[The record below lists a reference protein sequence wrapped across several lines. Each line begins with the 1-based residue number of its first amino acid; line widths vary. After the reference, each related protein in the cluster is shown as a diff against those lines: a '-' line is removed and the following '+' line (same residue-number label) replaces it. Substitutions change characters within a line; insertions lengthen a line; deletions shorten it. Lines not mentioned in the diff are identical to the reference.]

1 MRKIVYLL
9 LTFLG
14 PSAMAQTSR
23 VIDPQPILE
32 CQYRIMETDDT
43 LNNDNYNEDW
53 GLLRIGKKASLF
65 YNMKT
70 FYVDSLCSTPGGDRL
85 WGDMMV
91 AAIRSRQYNSMPG
104 AKTSI
109 NEYVYKNWPDS
120 KITVADQVATSYFT
134 YEEDYMPQDWVM
146 SDSTKAILGYTCQ
159 KAECDFRGRH
169 YIAWFSTEI
178 PLCDGPWKF
187 NGLPG
192 LILEV
197 YDSKMFY
204 HFIAVGIRQTE
215 VQPLM
220 FYKYHDY
227 VETTL
232 RKFASAKRKER
243 TIISAQMSSL
253 GIGNI
258 SAGDGKDV
266 PVPGGMEKW

>member
-91 AAIRSRQYNSMPG
+91 TAIRSRQYNSMPG
-104 AKTSI
+104 AKTSTRI
-109 NEYVYKNWPDS
+109 
-120 KITVADQVATSYFT
+120 
-134 YEEDYMPQDWVM
+134 
-146 SDSTKAILGYTCQ
+146 G
-159 KAECDFRGRH
+159 
-169 YIAWFSTEI
+169 
-178 PLCDGPWKF
+178 
-187 NGLPG
+187 
-192 LILEV
+192 
-197 YDSKMFY
+197 
-204 HFIAVGIRQTE
+204 QTAR
-215 VQPLM
+215 
-220 FYKYHDY
+220 
-227 VETTL
+227 L
-232 RKFASAKRKER
+232 R
-243 TIISAQMSSL
+243 
-253 GIGNI
+253 
-258 SAGDGKDV
+258 
-266 PVPGGMEKW
+266 

>member
-134 YEEDYMPQDWVM
+134 YEEDYIPQNWVM

-169 YIAWFSTEI
+169 YVAWFSTEI
-178 PLCDGPWKF
+178 PVYDGPWKF

-204 HFIAVGIRQTE
+204 H
-215 VQPLM
+215 
-220 FYKYHDY
+220 
-227 VETTL
+227 
-232 RKFASAKRKER
+232 S
-243 TIISAQMSSL
+243 
-253 GIGNI
+253 
-258 SAGDGKDV
+258 
-266 PVPGGMEKW
+266 